1 MKQCNVME
9 SCTMFMTF
17 FPYFV
22 ILILNKIGHERCH
35 EIWLVEN
42 EVLSITEETDKILQ
56 DLQSAMANHE
66 EKIAEKC
73 HIY

>member
-1 MKQCNVME
+1 
-9 SCTMFMTF
+9 
-17 FPYFV
+17 
-22 ILILNKIGHERCH
+22 
-35 EIWLVEN
+35 VEN

>member
-1 MKQCNVME
+1 M
-9 SCTMFMTF
+9 
-17 FPYFV
+17 
-22 ILILNKIGHERCH
+22 
-35 EIWLVEN
+35 EN

-73 HIY
+73 HIYWQIYMGLSAWQIYMVQPIVLKKQTIYLLRINPALWINL